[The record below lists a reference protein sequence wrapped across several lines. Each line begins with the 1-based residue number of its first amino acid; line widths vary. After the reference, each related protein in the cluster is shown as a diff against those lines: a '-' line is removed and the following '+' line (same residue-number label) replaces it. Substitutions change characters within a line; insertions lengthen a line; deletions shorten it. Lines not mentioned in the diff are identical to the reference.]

1 MVATTS
7 QAQPAEKTAYLKPP
21 VVVSTVAG
29 IMARHQAEAAA
40 TALPSETPAP
50 TATPGATPAA
60 TPGATP
66 QPSAAPTPQQASF
79 VYTIQPGDSIG
90 SIASSFGIGEDYIL
104 WNNPDASR
112 DPNLLAIGEQL
123 LIPSENG
130 IVYHVALG
138 DTLSDI
144 ATTYK
149 IDTQSIVSFLPNK
162 LPSADRVTEGMV
174 LLLPGAVPPP
184 PPPAPASPEPTPGE
198 TPPAYVA
205 AEAAPAA
212 AAPAAAAAD
221 AVPVPAPAP
230 VASSGLIWPWHGAIT
245 QPFGPTH
252 KGIDIDGY
260 NQIGAPIVA
269 AAGGTV
275 VLAAY
280 TDYGYGNY
288 VIIDHGDGMQTLY
301 AHLSA
306 IWVAQGQSV
315 SQGEAIGALGTSG
328 YSTGPHLHF
337 EVHIGGVPV
346 DPLGY
351 LP

>member
-1 MVATTS
+1 V
-7 QAQPAEKTAYLKPP
+7 EKTAYPKPP

-29 IMARHQAEAAA
+29 IMARHQAEATA

-50 TATPGATPAA
+50 KATPGATPTATPGATPA
-60 TPGATP
+60 P
-66 QPSAAPTPQQASF
+66 AAAATPQQASF

-90 SIASSFGIGEDYIL
+90 SIAASFGISEDYIL
-104 WNNPDASR
+104 WNNPDVSR
-112 DPNLLAIGEQL
+112 DPNMLVIGESI

-130 IVYHVALG
+130 IVYHVTLG

-144 ATTYK
+144 ATTYNV
-149 IDTQSIVSFLPNK
+149 DTQSIVSFLPNK

-184 PPPAPASPEPTPGE
+184 PPAPPEPTPGE

-212 AAPAAAAAD
+212 AAPEPAAAAA
-221 AVPVPAPAP
+221 APEPAPAAA
-230 VASSGLIWPWHGAIT
+230 VASSGFIWPWYGAIT

-269 AAGGTV
+269 AASGTV

-288 VIIDHGDGMQTLY
+288 VIIDHGNGMQTLY

-315 SQGEAIGALGTSG
+315 SQGEAIGALGSTG

-337 EVHIGGVPV
+337 EVHVGGVPV